1 MLKKTQLPKL
11 KLFVK
16 AFTCFCLQI
25 KIEHRYPGKVSMPY
39 LRKAFPPMKYYS
51 ICGSSFSKI
60 FERGFVME
68 NLVEVKNNQVV
79 TSSRQVAESF

>member
-1 MLKKTQLPKL
+1 
-11 KLFVK
+11 
-16 AFTCFCLQI
+16 
-25 KIEHRYPGKVSMPY
+25 MPY